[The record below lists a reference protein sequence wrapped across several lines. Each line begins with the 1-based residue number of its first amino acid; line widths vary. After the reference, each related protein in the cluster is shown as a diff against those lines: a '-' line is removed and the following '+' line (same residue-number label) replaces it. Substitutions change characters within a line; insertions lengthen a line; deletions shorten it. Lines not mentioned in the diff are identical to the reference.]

1 MNGSVDFISLDN
13 AGENT
18 FDDEQVAWFKE
29 RLNADES
36 SSAIRTGI
44 VGMYEILP
52 GSKGLSHSMC
62 DSPEGV
68 KTGSAVYQRL
78 WALQQAGKKVYV
90 LASHS
95 HFVIDD
101 VFRTGYWGE
110 RVLPGWI
117 VGTAGAVRYR
127 LPPGVPVATIAR
139 TDVYGYLLGT
149 VLSDGSVAFAF
160 QELSLDDLRAANEAK
175 TPDSLVRWCFF
186 ENNDQTIPR
195 PTACRP

>member
-1 MNGSVDFISLDN
+1 MNRDTYRKTSERYINSPRLRLQMQQDEDRNEAFQTYYHCVMNGSVDFISLDN
-13 AGENT
+13 AGGTT

-29 RLNADES
+29 RLNADER

-44 VGMYEILP
+44 VGMHEALP

-68 KTGSAVYQRL
+68 KTRSAVYERL

-101 VFRTGYWGE
+101 LFRTGCWGE

-139 TDVYGYLLGT
+139 TDVYGYL
-149 VLSDGSVAFAF
+149 
-160 QELSLDDLRAANEAK
+160 
-175 TPDSLVRWCFF
+175 
-186 ENNDQTIPR
+186 
-195 PTACRP
+195 